1 MDVTVIGAVLTAS
14 LLHASWHALVKS
26 TGDRLV
32 ALAGMNAVSTLAA
45 IVALPFVSPPPAIGF
60 LIIAGSVVLHCGYKI
75 GLASLYVRAD
85 LSQAYP
91 LARGLTPIMA
101 ALLGLV
107 VLGEWPSRSAG
118 LGILLVSIGLFA
130 LTREKIGRHV
140 SLWTLLAAAVTG
152 LCVAAYSVVDAYAIR
167 LTGDWF
173 GFTVWLVLCD
183 GTAFLAYVFLVQ
195 GRTTVL
201 AAWNEGWGRVIL
213 SGGFGV
219 VSFSVFLWALGRAPV
234 GAVSALRETSV
245 LFAAVLGATVLRET
259 ASWLRYAAA
268 ISVMAG
274 VITIA
279 VFR

>member
-1 MDVTVIGAVLTAS
+1 MDIRVIGAVLAAS

-32 ALAGMNAVSTLAA
+32 ALAGMNVVSTLAA
-45 IVALPFVSPPPAIGF
+45 VCALPFVSRPPAIVF
-60 LIIAGSVVLHCGYKI
+60 LIIAGSVLLHSGYKV

-107 VLGEWPSRSAG
+107 ALGEWPSRSAMV
-118 LGILLVSIGLFA
+118 GILLVSAGLFA

-140 SLWTLLAAAVTG
+140 SLWTVLVASITG

-167 LTGDWF
+167 LTGDWL

-183 GTAFLAYVFLVQ
+183 GSAFLVYVFLVQ
-195 GRTTVL
+195 GQTTVL
-201 AAWNEGWGRVIL
+201 ASWKDGWGRVIA

-234 GAVSALRETSV
+234 GAVTALRETSV
-245 LFAAVLGATVLRET
+245 LLAAMLGALVLKET
-259 ASWLRYAAA
+259 ASWLRYVAAA
-268 ISVMAG
+268 SVTAG

-279 VFR
+279 LFR